1 MSVLWAMLLVLVLAS
16 GWALNLFGLP
26 GNWINAA
33 AVGGYAWLVP
43 AGQRLSIS
51 WWMVS
56 VVLLLAVVGELLELV
71 AGAAGAARVG
81 ASRRSAVLALGGS
94 LVGSVLGAVI
104 GLPIPLIGSLAAIVL
119 GAALG
124 ALGGAMLG
132 ESWKGRDLDHGW
144 QVGQA
149 AFWGRLL
156 GTAGKLAVGA
166 AIVAVALA
174 GLLLP

>member
-1 MSVLWAMLLVLVLAS
+1 MSVLWAILLVIVLAA
-16 GWALNLFGLP
+16 GWCLNLFALP
-26 GNWINAA
+26 GNWLNVA
-33 AVGGYAWLVP
+33 AVVCYAWLGP

-51 WWMVS
+51 WWAAGAVI
-56 VVLLLAVVGELLELV
+56 LLAVLGEVLELA
-71 AGAAGAARVG
+71 AGAAGAARG
-81 ASRRSAVLALGGS
+81 GGSRRGAGLALAGS

-156 GTAGKLAVGA
+156 GTAGKLAAGA
-166 AIVAVALA
+166 AIVAVVLA
-174 GLLLP
+174 GLLL